1 MTYAAT
7 PVADAATLMYAGL
20 DELDPDRFSMIDW
33 ELESLT
39 ERIMSDPVAVSTM
52 LHVVALT
59 ASSAF
64 RNLAEVI
71 QGRDAHSEVDRVCT
85 IVDDLLR
92 EMAHRKLADGNDLHD
107 RDQD

>member
-7 PVADAATLMYAGL
+7 PIADAATLMHAGL
-20 DELDPDRFSMIDW
+20 DELDPDRFSMLDW
-33 ELESLT
+33 ELQELT
-39 ERIMSDPVAVSTM
+39 ARIMADPAAVATM

-71 QGRDAHSEVDRVCT
+71 DGRDAHSEVDRVCT

-92 EMAHRKLADGNDLHD
+92 DVAARRLAEGIDPHS
-107 RDQD
+107 RDWD